1 MIDLFYGSWVQEDF
15 LEGNTDF
22 LKLLIPVR
30 LKDSRFHK
38 FGSNECRLLHKLH
51 CMPVLQCWES
61 LLDIIIWHNISK
73 SRKCTLDARQKSLDK
88 ITFYIESEWRTAFH
102 LRYLVHVSADIPS
115 SSAKW
120 GFIFF
125 TKNLS
130 NLSRNYVIITYF
142 PGFPTIS
149 ITRFDLITYLISDES
164 EIKQND
170 RF

>member
-15 LEGNTDF
+15 LEGNTDS

-61 LLDIIIWHNISK
+61 HHDIIIWHKISK
-73 SRKCTLDARQKSLDK
+73 VRKCTLVARQKSLDK
-88 ITFYIESEWRTAFH
+88 ITFYIESEWRSAFH
-102 LRYLVHVSADIPS
+102 PPSAPTFLRLQPS
-115 SSAKW
+115 EV
-120 GFIFF
+120 FFF

-130 NLSRNYVIITYF
+130 SLSRNYVIITYF
-142 PGFPTIS
+142 PGFPIIS
-149 ITRFDLITYLISDES
+149 ITRFDLITYSISDES
-164 EIKQND
+164 ETKQID

>member
-30 LKDSRFHK
+30 LKDSTFHK

-61 LLDIIIWHNISK
+61 HHDIIIWHKISK
-73 SRKCTLDARQKSLDK
+73 VRKCSLVARQKSLDK
-88 ITFYIESEWRTAFH
+88 ITFYIESEWRSAFH
-102 LRYLVHVSADIPS
+102 PRYLVHVSADIPS

-120 GFIFF
+120 GLWFFLQRTWAVFLETMLLLPIFQDF
-125 TKNLS
+125 LS
-130 NLSRNYVIITYF
+130 LVS
-142 PGFPTIS
+142 P
-149 ITRFDLITYLISDES
+149 DLILSPI
-164 EIKQND
+164 
-170 RF
+170 

>member
-22 LKLLIPVR
+22 LKFLIPVR

-61 LLDIIIWHNISK
+61 HHDTIIWYKISK
-73 SRKCTLDARQKSLDK
+73 VRKCTLVARQKSLDK
-88 ITFYIESEWRTAFH
+88 ITFYIEREWRTAFH
-102 LRYLVHVSADIPS
+102 PRYLVHVSADILS
-115 SSAKW
+115 SSVKW
-120 GFIFF
+120 GIFFF

-130 NLSRNYVIITYF
+130 SLSRNYIIITYF
-142 PGFPTIS
+142 PGFPIIS

-164 EIKQND
+164 ETKQID

>member
-30 LKDSRFHK
+30 LKDSRFHI

-61 LLDIIIWHNISK
+61 HHDIIIWRKISK
-73 SRKCTLDARQKSLDK
+73 VRKCSLVARQKSPDK
-88 ITFYIESEWRTAFH
+88 ITFYIESEWRSAFH
-102 LRYLVHVSADIPS
+102 PRYLVHVSANIPS

-120 GFIFF
+120 VFFFFF

-130 NLSRNYVIITYF
+130 SLSRNYVIITYF
-142 PGFPTIS
+142 PGFPIIS
-149 ITRFDLITYLISDES
+149 ITQFDLITYLISDET
-164 EIKQND
+164 KQID

>member
-30 LKDSRFHK
+30 LKDSRFHI

-61 LLDIIIWHNISK
+61 HHDIIIWHKISK
-73 SRKCTLDARQKSLDK
+73 VRKCTLVARQKSLDK
-88 ITFYIESEWRTAFH
+88 ITFYIESEWRSAFH
-102 LRYLVHVSADIPS
+102 PRYLVHVSAAIPS

-120 GFIFF
+120 GFWGVFSQRTWAVFLETMLLLPIFQDF
-125 TKNLS
+125 LSLVSPNLI
-130 NLSRNYVIITYF
+130 LSPI
-142 PGFPTIS
+142 
-149 ITRFDLITYLISDES
+149 
-164 EIKQND
+164 
-170 RF
+170 